1 MYMYLYVSL
10 ATTSFV
16 CFVSFKVPSSAGAD
30 ASREA
35 SEELQ
40 EVIALIEKLEGER
53 KQVMTEIKSIEE
65 EIRTLGAC
73 FSKEVW
79 GGGGREREGEVGYR
93 KCLRQ
98 RKCLL

>member
-1 MYMYLYVSL
+1 MCMYFCISSNNFLHMFCVL
-10 ATTSFV
+10 
-16 CFVSFKVPSSAGAD
+16 KVPSSAGAD
-30 ASREA
+30 AGREA

-53 KQVMTEIKSIEE
+53 KQVMAEIKRIDE

-79 GGGGREREGEVGYR
+79 GGGEREGEIGYR

>member
-1 MYMYLYVSL
+1 MFCVP
-10 ATTSFV
+10 
-16 CFVSFKVPSSAGAD
+16 KVPSSAGAD

-40 EVIALIEKLEGER
+40 EVTALIEKLEGER

-73 FSKEVW
+73 FSKEVR
-79 GGGGREREGEVGYR
+79 GGGEREGEVGYR